1 MIINKKKLKLVIKLL
16 VAVLS
21 LILLMRLI
29 SFTAAKYES
38 FARTNADVEVAFY
51 ILNKDYKTMTLNLDS
66 LFPRS
71 IPYTYK
77 FSVANTDGENNAE
90 TDLEYEL
97 SIRTTT
103 NLPVTYELY
112 MNEEYTDKNATN
124 IIKTNEVKKD
134 SEEEDAALFRYITT
148 EKQTL
153 QYTKTETNLYQ
164 LVVYFP
170 EDYNTGEYQDVIEAI
185 EITINSNQIL
195 EE

>member
-16 VAVLS
+16 VAILS

-29 SFTAAKYES
+29 SLTAAKYES

-51 ILNKDYKTMTLNLDS
+51 VLNKDYKTMTLNLENI
-66 LFPRS
+66 FPRN

-103 NLPVTYELY
+103 NLPVIYELY

-124 IIKTNEVKKD
+124 IIKTNEVKTD
-134 SEEEDAALFRYITT
+134 SEETDAAFFRYITT

-153 QYTKTETNLYQ
+153 QYTKPETNLYQ

-170 EDYNTGEYQDVIEAI
+170 EEYNTGEYQDVIEAI

>member
-16 VAVLS
+16 VAILS

-29 SFTAAKYES
+29 SLTAAKYES

-51 ILNKDYKTMTLNLDS
+51 VLNKDYKTMTLNLENI
-66 LFPRS
+66 FPRN

-77 FSVANTDGENNAE
+77 FSVANTDGKNSAE

-103 NLPVTYELY
+103 NLPITYELY

-124 IIKTNEVKKD
+124 IIKTNEVKND
-134 SEEEDAALFRYITT
+134 SEETDAAFFRYITT

-153 QYTKTETNLYQ
+153 QYTKPETNLYQ

-170 EDYNTGEYQDVIEAI
+170 EEYNTGEYQDVIEAI